1 MYKCV
6 LYLRNLLFAFNRDR
20 ENDFFEENLYEL
32 NDFCHISLKF
42 LQTLAASMN
51 ENIKLLKW

>member
-1 MYKCV
+1 MCSLSSQPSV
-6 LYLRNLLFAFNRDR
+6 AFNRDR

-32 NDFCHISLKF
+32 NDLCHISLKF